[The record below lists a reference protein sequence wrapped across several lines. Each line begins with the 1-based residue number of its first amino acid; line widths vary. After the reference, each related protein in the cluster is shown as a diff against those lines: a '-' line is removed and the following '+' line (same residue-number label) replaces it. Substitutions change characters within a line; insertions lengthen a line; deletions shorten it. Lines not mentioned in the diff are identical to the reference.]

1 VVLVLGETYGMSG
14 EAASRTTLDLPGRQQ
29 ALAQAVQSTG
39 TPTAAV
45 LLNGRPLA
53 ASALHETVPAIL
65 EAWYPGIEAGPA
77 IADVLFGAVNP
88 SGKLPVTVP
97 RNVGQV
103 PIFYNHKSTGRPP
116 VEGRD
121 YTSRYL
127 NTPFT
132 PLYPFGHGLS
142 YTTFAY
148 SAPTLS
154 ADTITINDTLTV
166 QVDVTNTGDRAGTE
180 VVQLYMQD
188 PVASVTQPVQKLRDF
203 ARIELAPGETRTVTF
218 DLTMDDLA
226 FFGPDLTRIV
236 EPGRFHVHTG
246 TSSAA
251 VQTATFR
258 LTGPVTPMPRP
269 PVDAP
274 HGR

>member
-1 VVLVLGETYGMSG
+1 VLGETYDMSG
-14 EAASRTTLDLPGRQQ
+14 EAASRTTLDLPGQQQ
-29 ALAQAVQSTG
+29 ALAEAVQSTG
-39 TPTAAV
+39 TPMAAV

-53 ASALHETVPAIL
+53 TSDLHDTVPAIL

-77 IADVLFGAVNP
+77 IANVLFGDVNP

-103 PIFYNHKSTGRPP
+103 PIFYNHKNTGRPP
-116 VEGRD
+116 VEGQD

-154 ADTITINDTLTV
+154 ANTITINDTLTV

-188 PVASVTQPVQKLRDF
+188 PVASVTQPVQELRDF
-203 ARIELAPGETRTVTF
+203 ARIELDAGETRTVTF
-218 DLTMDDLA
+218 HLTMDDLA
-226 FFGPDLTRIV
+226 LIGPDMARVV

-258 LTGPVTPMPRP
+258 LTGSVTPMPLP